1 MRTKKAYYYVQVTR
15 DGIIVFAFER
25 RKPIKRRGR
34 TPTIDPDGVCDEY
47 ADDPDEAGRYTD
59 WGKGVRM
66 TAITTHLNVR
76 RLLREFVEPRL
87 LAIDQRLDVLQDQLG
102 RIEAKLMKR
111 T

>member
-1 MRTKKAYYYVQVTR
+1 MKTKKAYYNVQVTR

-25 RKPIKRRGR
+25 RRPVKRRGR
-34 TPTIDPDGVCDEY
+34 TPKTDPDGVCDEY
-47 ADDPDEAGRYTD
+47 ADDPDEARRYTD

-66 TAITTHLNVR
+66 TAITTHLNIR
-76 RLLREFVEPRL
+76 RLLRKFVEPRL
-87 LAIDQRLDVLQDQLG
+87 LALDQRLDALQDQLE